1 MDAPMRAF
9 SSDSGTHLAVR
20 ALTALAA
27 LALSCLPAASI
38 AADTPSTDALSCQLP
53 VACTLSDGTAF
64 GMNLSYQY
72 DSDNFSHDD
81 GVFTDANTF
90 RRKQIGIY
98 ARKNGVFDFTMTY
111 DFESHAWQDV
121 YARVQSAALLK
132 QDIGAFRLGF
142 SKIPLGLENLTSST
156 ATSFIEAAL
165 PTEAIQ
171 ETRRIGIDWALQRP
185 HFIVDAGYYFKG
197 GPKPGYG
204 YYFNGTPST
213 KGKTA
218 AGRLVWIPL
227 NEPGNILHFAASA
240 AKETP
245 AANVDIFGILKPA
258 IEVIRTRP
266 EADLTAVRLVNSG
279 NILYADRIDRVGL
292 EQLWISGPWSVQ
304 SEYLD
309 ARIQRPFGLST
320 YKASGYYIF
329 GSWVLT
335 GESRGYANG
344 VVSDLHPQEK
354 FGAVELLLRYS
365 AVDLND
371 QPIPGGKEHDWTLG
385 LNWYLNKYFKIQTNF
400 IHADSERQGKSID
413 PNIFETRLQLTL

>member
-1 MDAPMRAF
+1 MGASMRAF
-9 SSDSGTHLAVR
+9 FSDTGTHLTGR
-20 ALTALAA
+20 ARIALAS
-27 LALSCLPAASI
+27 LAMFCMPAVSI
-38 AADTPSTDALSCQLP
+38 AADSPSTDAVSCQLP
-53 VACTLSDGTAF
+53 AACTLSDGTAF

-81 GVFTDANTF
+81 GTFTDSNTF
-90 RRKQIGIY
+90 RRKQLGIY
-98 ARKNGVFDFTMTY
+98 ARKSGVFDFTMTY
-111 DFESHAWQDV
+111 DFESRAWQDV
-121 YARVQSAALLK
+121 YARIQSDAFLK
-132 QDIGAFRLGF
+132 HDIGAFRLGF
-142 SKIPLGLENLTSST
+142 SKIPVGLENLTSST

-185 HFIVDAGYYFKG
+185 HFIVDAGYYYRG
-197 GPKPGYG
+197 GPKPGEG
-204 YYFNGTPST
+204 FLFNGTPKT
-213 KGKTA
+213 KGKTV
-218 AGRLVWIPL
+218 AGRVVWIPL
-227 NEPGNILHFAASA
+227 NEPGHVLHFAASG

-245 AANVDIFGILKPA
+245 AGNVNMLGVFEPA
-258 IEVIRTRP
+258 TEVIRTRP
-266 EADLTAVRLVNSG
+266 EAGLTSVRLVNSG
-279 NILYADRIDRVGL
+279 NISFADRIDRVGL

-320 YKASGYYIF
+320 YDASGYYVF

-344 VVSDLHPQEK
+344 VVSDLRPQQK

-371 QPIPGGKEHDWTLG
+371 EPILGGKEHDWTLG
-385 LNWYLNKYFKIQTNF
+385 LNWYLNRYLKIQTNF
-400 IHADSERQGKSID
+400 IHADSERQGKSIN
-413 PNIFETRLQLTL
+413 PNIFETRLQVTL